1 MGVGSGCI
9 YYNSRQGVDFEE
21 IVDFFEK
28 AGFYLKHPETKKI
41 ITVDREGE
49 SYTISYQK
57 LCHQFCHNNRF
68 VVKLWQDD
76 YYYLFCN
83 FTVFANLFAFATSFH
98 SFYFDEQIKKAA
110 KVFVDFFFEQLPKN
124 KAIIGMYVD
133 KFAKTEDIIDWDDFF
148 QKPDM
153 ITTILPDILCV
164 KQEKSINIKVEHYN
178 YITKIID
185 ERFLAIEN
193 LS

>member
-1 MGVGSGCI
+1 MGVGEGCI
-9 YYNSRQGVDFEE
+9 YYNSKQNLNFEE
-21 IVDFFEK
+21 IVDFFDR
-28 AGFYLKHPETKKI
+28 AGFYLNHPQTKEI

-49 SYTISYQK
+49 SYAISYQK
-57 LCHQFCHNNRF
+57 LCHQFCHSNRS

-76 YYYLFCN
+76 YYYLFCS

-98 SFYFDEQIKKAA
+98 SFYSDEQIKKAA

-133 KFAKTEDIIDWDDFF
+133 KFAKTEDFF

-164 KQEKSINIKVEHYN
+164 KQEQSINIKVESYN